1 MTPERR
7 KQNNMT
13 PEERVEPLRKSIA
26 KHGRRQCE
34 PIQTG
39 DMTASLTLILDSMK
53 RYGGMPFKY
62 PNTQEG
68 LELFVKT
75 SEDFFRYAAELN
87 AREDVEKK
95 LILDIE
101 SWTVYIGIS
110 RQTLFEYAKRG
121 GAWTETI
128 NHIKNMINESKKQL
142 ALNYKIP
149 PVLYMFDAA
158 NNHDYA
164 NTSEFKIQ
172 NTMIIGNNEQSA
184 LEREMISSGL
194 RWDDTKGDFDIVE
207 SKGEFVDV
215 DIRSEDKG
223 IEDDSAKEGRESG
236 NENLT

>member
-1 MTPERR
+1 MGR
-7 KQNNMT
+7 KKDPKNMT
-13 PEERVEPLRKSIA
+13 PQERVRPLLKSTVN
-26 KHGRRQCE
+26 HGRHQCE

-39 DMTASLTLILDSMK
+39 DQTASLTLILDSMK
-53 RYGGMPFKY
+53 KYGGRPFIY

-68 LELFVKT
+68 LELFIKN

-87 AREDVEKK
+87 ARPDIEKK
-95 LILDIE
+95 LILDVE

-110 RQTLFEYAKRG
+110 RKTLFTYAERG
-121 GAWTETI
+121 GAWADTI

-172 NTMIIGNNEQSA
+172 SNLIVNQGETTA
-184 LEREMISSGL
+184 LEKEMVSSGL
-194 RWDDTKGDFDIVE
+194 TWNEAKGDFDVIE
-207 SKGEFVDV
+207 SKGEFIDV

-223 IEDDSAKEGRESG
+223 TESDSITEGRESG
-236 NENLT
+236 YENIT

>member
-1 MTPERR
+1 MGR
-7 KQNNMT
+7 KKNPKNMT
-13 PEERVEPLRKSIA
+13 PQERVRPLLKS
-26 KHGRRQCE
+26 KVNCGRHQCE

-39 DMTASLTLILDSMK
+39 DQTASLTLILDSLK
-53 RYGGMPFKY
+53 KYRGRPFVY

-68 LELFVKT
+68 LELFVQN

-87 AREDVEKK
+87 ARPDIEKK
-95 LILDIE
+95 LILDVE

-110 RQTLFEYAKRG
+110 RKTLFTYAERG
-121 GAWTETI
+121 GAWAETI